1 MTSAFTPPLEFEK
14 FTFNPFNLVDF
25 RKFLIDNKV
34 IATAISFAAG
44 TYMETVTSS
53 FFDNI
58 ILPII
63 NRDADNDGE
72 KDIQKFEDIT
82 ININGIKMK
91 IGRFLIDIF
100 KFFLILYVLF
110 LISRLTRDVI
120 N

>member
-1 MTSAFTPPLEFEK
+1 MTSAFTPPFEFEK
-14 FTFNPFNLVDF
+14 YTFNPFNIVDF

-44 TYMETVTSS
+44 SYMESVTTS

-63 NRDADNDGE
+63 NRDSDNDGK
-72 KDIQKFEDIT
+72 KDIHKFEDII
-82 ININGIKMK
+82 INISGIKMK

-100 KFFLILYVLF
+100 KFFMILYVLF

>member
-1 MTSAFTPPLEFEK
+1 MTSTFTEPLELEK
-14 FTFNPFNLVDF
+14 MTFNLFDLVHF

-34 IATAISFAAG
+34 IATSISFAAAS
-44 TYMETVTSS
+44 YLETVTTS

-63 NRDADNDGE
+63 NKDTNSDGK
-72 KDIQKFEDIT
+72 KDLHKFEDYT
-82 ININGIKMK
+82 VNIKGIKLKMGK
-91 IGRFLIDIF
+91 FIIDIF
-100 KFFLILYVLF
+100 KYFLILYILF